1 MAHKR
6 ERIDTGRDVRYIRR
20 DDRGR
25 FTTDQVDVS
34 RANAADR
41 GQHVQHSAPHGQ
53 GDRGD
58 RGPDDRRPDDP
69 RPDDPRPDDRRR
81 G

>member
-1 MAHKR
+1 MARER

-25 FTTDQVDVS
+25 FTTDQVDAG

-41 GQHVQHSAPHGQ
+41 RQHAQHSAPHGQ

-58 RGPDDRRPDDP
+58 RRS
-69 RPDDPRPDDRRR
+69 DDRRR

>member
-1 MAHKR
+1 MARER

-25 FTTDQVDVS
+25 FTTDQVDAG

-41 GQHVQHSAPHGQ
+41 RQQAQHTAPHGQ
-53 GDRGD
+53 GDHGD
-58 RGPDDRRPDDP
+58 RRSV
-69 RPDDPRPDDRRR
+69 DRRR